1 MDSILYY
8 LGFNRVSGIGPARLD
23 RIIAYCGSLESAWHA
38 PMGELAAAG
47 LDSRS
52 IEALVQARRTLDL
65 EAEYERVLAAGV
77 RLISRDDPDYP
88 TLLAQT
94 TNPPFLLYVRGTL
107 TELDRWAVA
116 VVGTRQASTYGKEVT
131 RKLVA
136 GLAAAGI
143 TVVSGL
149 ALGIDAVAHSAALA
163 AGGRT
168 LAVLGSGV
176 DQIYPQTNHQLGT
189 TILQQG
195 ALLSEYPVGT
205 LPTATNFPPRNRL
218 IAGLSL
224 GVLVIE
230 AAAKSGALIT
240 AQFAAEQGRDVFAV
254 PGNIFS
260 QRSEGTHRLIK
271 DGATLVAS
279 VEDILEALNLHMVHE
294 QQSIAALLP
303 ETPEEIALLRL
314 VEAEPR
320 HIDLIARESALPQ
333 PIVSSTL
340 AMLELKGL
348 VRQVG
353 GMQYVLI
360 REEAAGYTVESASF
374 QLDPI
379 DPSITD

>member
-1 MDSILYY
+1 MSD
-8 LGFNRVSGIGPARLD
+8 
-23 RIIAYCGSLESAWHA
+23 
-38 PMGELAAAG
+38 LAAAG

-52 IEALVQARRTLDL
+52 IEALVQTRRTLDL
-65 EAEYERVLAAGV
+65 EAEHERVTAAGV

-88 TLLAQT
+88 PLLAQT
-94 TNPPFLLYVRGTL
+94 SNPPFLLYVRGTL
-107 TELDRWAVA
+107 TELDRWSVA

-136 GLAAAGI
+136 GLVSSGI

-176 DQIYPQTNHQLGT
+176 DQIYPQTNYNLGT
-189 TILQQG
+189 AILQQG

-271 DGATLVAS
+271 DGATLVSS
-279 VEDILEALNLHMVHE
+279 VDDILEVLNLQAAYE
-294 QQSIAALLP
+294 QQ
-303 ETPEEIALLRL
+303 
-314 VEAEPR
+314 
-320 HIDLIARESALPQ
+320 
-333 PIVSSTL
+333 
-340 AMLELKGL
+340 
-348 VRQVG
+348 
-353 GMQYVLI
+353 
-360 REEAAGYTVESASF
+360 
-374 QLDPI
+374 
-379 DPSITD
+379 

>member
-1 MDSILYY
+1 MSD
-8 LGFNRVSGIGPARLD
+8 
-23 RIIAYCGSLESAWHA
+23 
-38 PMGELAAAG
+38 LAAAG

-52 IEALVQARRTLDL
+52 IEALVQTRRTLDL
-65 EAEYERVLAAGV
+65 EAEHERVTTAGV

-88 TLLAQT
+88 PLLAQT
-94 TNPPFLLYVRGTL
+94 TNSPFLLYVRGTL
-107 TELDRWAVA
+107 TELDRWSVA

-136 GLAAAGI
+136 GLVASGI

-149 ALGIDAVAHSAALA
+149 ALGIDAVAHSAALTS
-163 AGGRT
+163 GGRT

-176 DQIYPQTNHQLGT
+176 DQIYPQTNYQLGT
-189 TILQQG
+189 AILQQG
-195 ALLSEYPVGT
+195 ALISEYPVGT

-224 GVLVIE
+224 GVLVVE

-240 AQFAAEQGRDVFAV
+240 AQFATEQGRDVFAV

-271 DGATLVAS
+271 DGATLVSS
-279 VEDILEALNLHMVHE
+279 VEDILEVLNLQAAYE
-294 QQSIAALLP
+294 QQSIAAILP

-314 VEAEPR
+314 VETEPR
-320 HIDLIARESALPQ
+320 HIDLIARESTLPQ
-333 PIVSSTL
+333 PVVSSTL

-348 VRQVG
+348 VRQVS

-360 REEAAGYTVESASF
+360 READAAYSVDSASF
-374 QLDPI
+374 QLDPDESI
-379 DPSITD
+379 DSQLDPDDSADFQLDRETPSLTS

>member
-1 MDSILYY
+1 MSD
-8 LGFNRVSGIGPARLD
+8 
-23 RIIAYCGSLESAWHA
+23 
-38 PMGELAAAG
+38 LAAAG

-52 IEALVQARRTLDL
+52 IEALVQTRRTLDL
-65 EAEYERVLAAGV
+65 EAEYKRVTAAGV

-88 TLLAQT
+88 PLLAQT

-107 TELDRWAVA
+107 TELDRWSVA

-136 GLAAAGI
+136 GLVAAGI

-176 DQIYPQTNHQLGT
+176 DQIYPQTNHNLGT

-224 GVLVIE
+224 GVLVVE

-271 DGATLVAS
+271 DGATLVS
-279 VEDILEALNLHMVHE
+279 GVDDILEVLNLQAAYE

-320 HIDLIARESALPQ
+320 HIDLIARESTLPQ
-333 PIVSSTL
+333 PVVSSTL

-353 GMQYVLI
+353 GMHYALI
-360 REEAAGYTVESASF
+360 READAAYCVDSASF
-374 QLDPI
+374 QLDPDEPADLQL
-379 DPSITD
+379 DPDDSACFQLDSD